1 MQPTDER
8 LGIVR
13 LPLPDGRAIPLQL
26 TYAALDAKGHDWLL
40 DQFKAMQKGK
50 PGASLAM
57 AEALEIMSAGQLKA
71 ADVMAAPMAEYPMA
85 ECLRSCWRA
94 WELAQHGPSGRPAED
109 GAENPRPSP
118 RRTWWGRIF
127 GRLSGRG

>member
-57 AEALEIMSAGQLKA
+57 AEVLEIMSAGKLKA

-94 WELAQHGPSGRPAED
+94 WELAQHGPSGRPAAD
-109 GAENPRPSP
+109 GSENPRLSP
-118 RRTWWGRIF
+118 RKTWWGRIF
-127 GRLSGRG
+127 GRLSGPG

>member
-71 ADVMAAPMAEYPMA
+71 ADMMAAPIAEYPMA

-94 WELAQHGPSGRPAED
+94 WELAQHGPSGRPAAD
-109 GAENPRPSP
+109 GAENPRQSP
-118 RRTWWGRIF
+118 AKTWWGRIF

>member
-94 WELAQHGPSGRPAED
+94 WELAQHGSSGRPAED
-109 GAENPRPSP
+109 GSENPRLSP
-118 RRTWWGRIF
+118 RKTWWGRIF

>member
-1 MQPTDER
+1 MLPTDER

-13 LPLPDGRAIPLQL
+13 LPLPDGRSVPLQL

-40 DQFKAMQKGK
+40 EQFKAMQKGK

-94 WELAQHGPSGRPAED
+94 WELAQHGPSGRPAAD
-109 GAENPRPSP
+109 GPENPRLSP
-118 RRTWWGRIF
+118 RKTWWGRIF

>member
-13 LPLPDGRAIPLQL
+13 LSLPDGRAVPLQL

-40 DQFKAMQKGK
+40 EQFKAMQKGK

-57 AEALEIMSAGQLKA
+57 AAALEVMSAGQVQA
-71 ADVMAAPMAEYPMA
+71 ADVMTAPMAQYPMA
-85 ECLRSCWRA
+85 ECLKACWKA
-94 WELAQHGPSGRPAED
+94 WELAQYGPSGRPASD
-109 GAENPRPSP
+109 GAENPQPSP
-118 RRTWWGRIF
+118 RKTWWGHIF
-127 GRLSGRG
+127 GQR

>member
-13 LPLPDGRAIPLQL
+13 LPLPDGRSVPLQL

-57 AEALEIMSAGQLKA
+57 AEALEIMSAGQLKV

-109 GAENPRPSP
+109 GSENPRLSP
-118 RRTWWGRIF
+118 RKTWWGRIF